1 MNVAYSWG
9 LIGSRLYNCVMPL
22 CVMSTS
28 VMPLCVMISCVMAI
42 CVNYAYLRHDYLQ
55 DQLVAIQLWIDVFMT
70 AMI

>member
-9 LIGSRLYNCVMPL
+9 LIGSRLYNYVMCL
-22 CVMSTS
+22 CVMSAS
-28 VMPLCVMISCVMAI
+28 VMSLCVMISCVMAI
-42 CVNYAYLRHDYLQ
+42 CVMPICVIDYLQ